1 MANRRNLKK
10 DIRNICD
17 LLLDECIAVMLIRKE
32 VDEAALDAVMTRI
45 LNVKHDYLCRVS
57 PHRAGTGTRLLPTA
71 AHKPYGRN
79 QRHSGRPAKAGL
91 TGPFT
96 PTCCAQ
102 LCRKILFDA
111 LGWRTEVTVPHRD
124 KCIICVAP
132 HTE

>member
-57 PHRAGTGTRLLPTA
+57 
-71 AHKPYGRN
+71 
-79 QRHSGRPAKAGL
+79 
-91 TGPFT
+91 
-96 PTCCAQ
+96 
-102 LCRKILFDA
+102 
-111 LGWRTEVTVPHRD
+111 
-124 KCIICVAP
+124 
-132 HTE
+132 HTEPGQARAFYRQLHTSLTAEISAIATDLQKLA